1 MFWIRIVYYIK
12 IFTNERKGD
21 CHLNNDSHTIVMI
34 HKVAIIK
41 NIKNRLKELSC
52 PDLYL
57 FFPRRPWLVCHTLF
71 LFLIFF
77 EGKLL
82 LWFSWATRC
91 AHLNFTVSSQ
101 RLLLCEMISKMKWHL
116 YVIWQKWGPR
126 QCWERWRFSDTEAE
140 KSIWCLSLPLPGTVS
155 PHRKVLRTLILRPEA
170 TARQASGGCP
180 HKKFEPIVMEH
191 PPSASRLPH
200 SHSPNTQLCSLA
212 VTDRKDLTK

>member
-12 IFTNERKGD
+12 NFTNERKGD

-57 FFPRRPWLVCHTLF
+57 FFSRRPWLICHMLF

-77 EGKLL
+77 LKENFCSDFLRPPGVRIWTSL
-82 LWFSWATRC
+82 S
-91 AHLNFTVSSQ
+91 HLRDYYFVKWYQ
-101 RLLLCEMISKMKWHL
+101 KMKWHL

-126 QCWERWRFSDTEAE
+126 QCWERWCFSDTEAK
-140 KSIWCLSLPLPGTVS
+140 KSIWCLSLPLFSSRDGLS
-155 PHRKVLRTLILRPEA
+155 P
-170 TARQASGGCP
+170 
-180 HKKFEPIVMEH
+180 
-191 PPSASRLPH
+191 
-200 SHSPNTQLCSLA
+200 
-212 VTDRKDLTK
+212 